1 MKKDSFDV
9 TILYVEDE
17 IDIRESLGKF
27 LKRFTDKLY
36 IAKNGKEGL
45 ELYKKHKPD
54 IVISDIKMPIMNG
67 IEMLKA
73 INEINPDQPSIFT
86 TAHSESGF
94 FMEAIEMQV
103 DGYIL
108 KPINLK
114 LLKSKI
120 ESLANIIQ
128 LKRDFQKQQ
137 LLIQEVSSL
146 QDNLLIL
153 LDVDEKLIFSNQ
165 EFLKFFAFSDI
176 DEFNEKYN
184 SISELFVESKTFF
197 CSTCKWWIEEL
208 ESRSDDK
215 RVVSMLERSTGISKS
230 FVVYVKRVPETRH
243 TIVTF
248 SEITNLA
255 SKKNEF
261 ETKAYK
267 DELTG
272 IGNRAKFNEELLIEI
287 EKSTEETP
295 LSLIIFDIDYFKNF
309 NDEYGHQAGD
319 EILKELAL
327 LVSKNIRKVDVFAR
341 WGGEEFVILLANTD
355 KVQAKKTAEY
365 LRVKV
370 EKHVFE
376 NNMRVTCSF
385 GVTQFMNDDT
395 ANSFFKRG
403 DEALYRAKSANRN
416 IVME

>member
-1 MKKDSFDV
+1 MEKNSFNV
-9 TILYVEDE
+9 SILYVEDE
-17 IDIRESLGKF
+17 IEIRESLGKF
-27 LKRFTDKLY
+27 LQRFTDKLY

-45 ELYKKHKPD
+45 ELYKKYKPD
-54 IVISDIKMPIMNG
+54 IVISDIKMPVMNG

-73 INEINPDQPSIFT
+73 INEINPEQPSIFT
-86 TAHSESGF
+86 TAHSESCF

-153 LDVDEKLIFSNQ
+153 LDSDEKLIFSNQ
-165 EFLKFFAFSDI
+165 EFLKFFASSDI
-176 DEFNEKYN
+176 DEFNEKFG
-184 SISELFVESKTFF
+184 SINKLFVESQGFF

-208 ESRSDDK
+208 ESLSDDK
-215 RVVSMLERSTGISKS
+215 RVVSMLEVSTGISKS
-230 FVVYVKRVPETRH
+230 FVVYVKRVIDTRH
-243 TIVTF
+243 TIITF

-255 SKKNEF
+255 SKKSEF
-261 ETKAYK
+261 ETKAYQ

-272 IGNRAKFNEELLIEI
+272 IGNRAKFNKELFKAI
-287 EKSTEETP
+287 EKSSEEAP

-309 NDEYGHQAGD
+309 NDKYGHQVGD
-319 EILKELAL
+319 EILKELTL
-327 LVSKNIRKVDVFAR
+327 LVCRNIRKTDIFAR
-341 WGGEEFVILLANTD
+341 WGGEEFAILLANTD
-355 KVQAKKTAEY
+355 KAQAKKTAEN
-365 LRVKV
+365 LRLTIQ
-370 EKHVFE
+370 KHIFKE
-376 NNMRVTCSF
+376 NLRVTCSF
-385 GVTQFMNDDT
+385 GIAQLMDADN
-395 ANSFFKRG
+395 AKSFFKKC